1 MVIDTAMVMEILVV
15 MMMVV
20 MMAMIGSDGSDGDD
34 DKDGD
39 DNMKLVVILGV
50 SVLDGVRGGSHAG
63 IGGHGDD
70 DKGSRACIG
79 ASMQLLL
86 LSFSEYLLPNWVR
99 VYNIH

>member
-1 MVIDTAMVMEILVV
+1 MSEMVIYKVMMVEILVV

-39 DNMKLVVILGV
+39 GNMKLVVIVGV
-50 SVLDGVRGGSHAG
+50 SVLDGVRGGSHFG
-63 IGGHGDD
+63 IGSHGDD

-79 ASMQLLL
+79 ASM
-86 LSFSEYLLPNWVR
+86 
-99 VYNIH
+99 